1 MNSQFSICLALAATL
16 AASASAQSL
25 VRDIQQIPATSTGGS
40 DPLGY
45 LTAGNQVF
53 FTARIAGAGHEPCV
67 SDGTPVGTRQF
78 LDLVPG
84 QLDAGARALCAIAPG
99 EVLYRLDLPGAGH
112 QLLRTDGTPAGTQYL
127 GTLGLQLTPAQFFTA
142 EQLPNGRV
150 VLSIRQSGATFAQ
163 AYATDLT
170 VAGTVP
176 IPGMAGFQGLHQD
189 GNGSYGVSADGYLWR
204 SDGTVAGSVRLTD
217 GAYPPATPNHPSSVT
232 HWNGRTWFFKTVGQ
246 GLDMWS
252 SDGSAAGTRREFGVT
267 GVAVTPY
274 FQGPFDLGTRLG
286 WLAFGVLWTSDG
298 TQAGSQAVANMPCN
312 SIAHPCLFQGRLYFA
327 AVGGNFGAELWSSD
341 GTAAGTSIVKDSVL
355 GGGNSTPANLIVS
368 GNRLYC
374 TLQAGSQ
381 LRYAVV
387 TGPNAQDMHEVVPPS
402 GVSLHPANRVPF
414 AQGLVLTGSDPVRG
428 AEPWFL
434 GDAQTLFPLADLHQ
448 GKRGILTVQ
457 ATRQR
462 DRLLFV
468 ADDGLNGREVWVSDG
483 TLAGTGFVDATPGQQ
498 STVGNSFGQVELG
511 DRVAISILTGASSQ
525 GRVLVSDG
533 TVGGTVS
540 LPPNA
545 PIWVSR
551 FAVASRGEELF
562 FVSDEV
568 AYRSDGTPG
577 GTVQYP
583 WAPTGRPDQLFA
595 LSTRLVLGFR
605 YGQMRGTDGQSFAI
619 LSVGETSAILGQVGD
634 RVVFADLRGVV
645 ATDGTTAGTE
655 VLLPQVTS
663 VHATAVGRN
672 RLVVAS
678 GNAVY
683 ETDGSAVGTRLLA
696 VAHGGLRILALLP
709 CATKTMLL
717 GEDAAH
723 GRELWVAD
731 PMLGTFQLVADL
743 APGVLSGVQS
753 AQVCGDGDLVF
764 CAGSDGTDGSEPYLA
779 DGTPTGMRR
788 LVDVAV
794 GSGSSN
800 PTLLAVAGERVY
812 FLADDGV
819 TGRELWQAPL
829 AVVEAASIQTVA
841 AGCLGLHGKPVLS
854 VTALPILG
862 SSSFG
867 YELANARSSAL
878 VATVIGTELGDVP
891 FGGCRIAPSGITVS
905 RLAVSSVG
913 GVASFALPIPAS
925 PAFVG
930 VQLTAQGFV
939 FDAAAAAGFA
949 GSNGLLA
956 VVGR

>member
-1 MNSQFSICLALAATL
+1 MKPQFPIGIALVATL

-25 VRDIQQIPATSTGGS
+25 VRDIQQTPPTTSSGS
-40 DPLGY
+40 DPLGF
-45 LTAGNQVF
+45 LAAGNRVF
-53 FTARIAGAGHEPCV
+53 FTARIAGAGFEPCV
-67 SDGTPVGTRQF
+67 SDGTPAGTRQF
-78 LDLVPG
+78 VDLVPG

-99 EVLYRLDLPGAGH
+99 EVLYRLDLPGAGL
-112 QLLRTDGTPAGTQYL
+112 QLLRTDGTPAGTRFL

-150 VLSIRQSGATFAQ
+150 LLSVRQSGSLSAQ

-176 IPGMAGFQGLHQD
+176 IPGLAGFQLLHED
-189 GNGSYGVSADGYLWR
+189 GPAGYGVAADGYLWR

-217 GAYPPATPNHPSSVT
+217 GVFPPATPNHPSSVT
-232 HWNGRTWFFKTVGQ
+232 HWNGRTWFFRTVGQ

-252 SDGSAAGTRREFGVT
+252 TDGSAAGTRREFGVT

-274 FQGPFDLGTRLG
+274 FQGPFDLGPRLG

-298 TQAGSQAVANMPCN
+298 TQAGSQPVANMPCN
-312 SIAHPCLFQGRLYFA
+312 NLAHPRMFQGRLYFA

-341 GTAAGTSIVKDSVL
+341 GTAAGTSMVKDSVP
-355 GGGNSTPANLIVS
+355 GGGNSTPGNLIVS

-374 TLQAGSQ
+374 TLQTGSQ
-381 LRYAVV
+381 FRYAVV
-387 TGPNAQDMHEVVPPS
+387 TGPNAQDMQEVVLPS

-434 GDAQTLFPLADLHQ
+434 GDAQTLFPLADLYRST
-448 GKRGILTVQ
+448 RGILTTH
-457 ATRQR
+457 ATRLR

-468 ADDGLNGREVWVSDG
+468 ADDGIDGRELWVSDG
-483 TLAGTGFVDATPGQQ
+483 TPSGTGIVDATPGQQ
-498 STVGNSFGQVELG
+498 STVGNSFAQVALG
-511 DRVAISILTGASSQ
+511 DRVALSILTGASGQ

-545 PIWVSR
+545 PLWVSR
-551 FAVASRGEELF
+551 FAVATRGEELF

-595 LSTRLVLGFR
+595 LSTRLVLGYR

-655 VLLPQVTS
+655 VLLPQVVS
-663 VHATAVGRN
+663 VHATAVGRD
-672 RLVVAS
+672 RLVVAA

-683 ETDGSAVGTRLLA
+683 ETDGSSAGTRLLA

-709 CATKTMLL
+709 CATRTMLL
-717 GEDAAH
+717 GEDAVH

-731 PMLGTFQLVADL
+731 PLLGTFQLVADL
-743 APGVLSGVQS
+743 APGVLSGVLS
-753 AQVCGDGDLVF
+753 AEVCGDGDLVF
-764 CAGSDGTDGSEPYLA
+764 CAGSDGTDGCEPYLA

-829 AVVEAASIQTVA
+829 AVVGAASIQSVD

-854 VTALPILG
+854 VTAVPTLG

-867 YELANARSSAL
+867 YELAEVRSSAL
-878 VATVIGTELGDVP
+878 VATVIGTELGDAS
-891 FGGCRIAPSGITVS
+891 FAGCRVAPSGITAC
-905 RLAVSSVG
+905 RFAVSSVG

-925 PAFVG
+925 TAFVG

-949 GSNGLLA
+949 GSNGVLA
-956 VVGR
+956 VIGR